1 MKVSLLQK
9 YVSIIKNV
17 KSIMHVI
24 YCILNNLLIKM
35 QFSIDQSCDFKFT
48 AGASMDDFQ
57 ILFDARKPKANPLT
71 KSHSHF
77 GCCNDI
83 FLAILANAGY
93 MGVGLKFNETIFQHH
108 WACEN
113 LCHCFLD
120 VFF

>member
-1 MKVSLLQK
+1 MKFSLLQK

-35 QFSIDQSCDFKFT
+35 QFSIDQSCNFKFT
-48 AGASMDDFQ
+48 VGASMDDFQ

-83 FLAILANAGY
+83 FLAILANDT
-93 MGVGLKFNETIFQHH
+93 ETLYRNNPETEIVAF
-108 WACEN
+108 CVITFELN
-113 LCHCFLD
+113 KI
-120 VFF
+120 